1 MRLPKDL
8 YEKKEHGDGIAISR
22 MYGVPKS
29 SVSDVFQ
36 VGEGKTNTV
45 RAIIDFYNVK
55 YGRPEIYG
63 LIRFDK
69 K

>member
-1 MRLPKDL
+1 MKLPKDI
-8 YEKKEHGDGIAISR
+8 YEKKEHGDGIAIYR
-22 MYGVPKS
+22 MFGVPTS

-55 YGRPEIYG
+55 YGRPEVYN
-63 LIRFDK
+63 LTKLK

>member
-1 MRLPKDL
+1 MKLPIHI

-55 YGRPEIYG
+55 YGRPEIYNLKK
-63 LIRFDK
+63 LI
-69 K
+69 